1 MSDRMKI
8 ILLITTVL
16 VVILNVAPT
25 SDLGNAVAYLIG
37 GFIIVGLAFVIIGA
51 IIRSLLRD

>member
-1 MSDRMKI
+1 MKI